1 MHKGDGKIPLNVQGA
16 ERGMQQNWEPTKAGQ
31 AIPSVLDYVLC
42 PGLSSR
48 IESAS
53 LLFLVCVCY
62 EREMLSGGATSYFSS
77 FTECL
82 KQDQNL
88 SFNKKSQ
95 GKVLVE
101 FFLLPA

>member
-1 MHKGDGKIPLNVQGA
+1 
-16 ERGMQQNWEPTKAGQ
+16 MQQNWKPTKAGQ
-31 AIPSVLDYVLC
+31 AIPMLDYVLC

-62 EREMLSGGATSYFSS
+62 EREVLSGGGTFYFSS
-77 FTECL
+77 STECL
-82 KQDQNL
+82 KQDKNF

-95 GKVLVE
+95 GKMLVE
-101 FFLLPA
+101 FFLLPV